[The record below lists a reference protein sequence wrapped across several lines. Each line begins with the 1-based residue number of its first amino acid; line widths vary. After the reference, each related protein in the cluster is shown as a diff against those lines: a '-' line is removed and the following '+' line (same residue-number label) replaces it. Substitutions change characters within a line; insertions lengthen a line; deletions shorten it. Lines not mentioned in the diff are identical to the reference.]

1 MIKMIKKI
9 IKHAAKGTL
18 GKTSKNYI
26 YKKLNKTFIIFKKLL
41 LKLQG
46 KKYPSYYK
54 FIPNTLMELNNI
66 EILKDAFEWKNAP
79 ILEDP
84 EYGSNLDKD
93 TRRIIDAKV
102 LGTIICNLKPK
113 RVLEI
118 GTYTGHGTAL
128 ISKNAPKGHIFTIN
142 ILPEE
147 IILGQGGDIVTAAI
161 EKEKI
166 GEYYREQKLKNI
178 TQIYAN
184 TATWEPDIGII
195 DVTFI
200 DGCHDT
206 EFVYSDTKKILKIM
220 KSGSFIIWH
229 DFNMDLILDYDHIDS
244 VCKGIEKLYEEGYLE
259 GPLYHVKDSWMGIY
273 RVSE

>member
-79 ILEDP
+79 TLEDP
-84 EYGSNLDKD
+84 DYGSNLDND
-93 TRRIIDAKV
+93 ARRIIDAKV

-184 TATWEPDIGII
+184 TATWEPNIGKI
-195 DVTFI
+195 DVAFI

-206 EFVYSDTKKILKIM
+206 EFVYNDTKKVLKIVG
-220 KSGSFIIWH
+220 SGSFIIWH

-244 VCKGIEKLYEEGYLE
+244 VCKGIEKLYAEGYLK
-259 GPLYHVKDSWMGIY
+259 GSFFHVRDSWMGIY
-273 RVSE
+273 RVP